1 MNDAGRATD
10 LRARAARLREQA
22 VKVADRAES
31 LPPGTMA
38 DMLIG
43 EAKILLDAARAL
55 ESQALALTPPLGT
68 A

>member
-1 MNDAGRATD
+1 MDDLVRAAD
-10 LRARAARLREQA
+10 LRARAARLRDQA
-22 VKVADRAES
+22 VKFADRAES

-43 EAKILLDAARAL
+43 EAKILLETAGAL
-55 ESQALALTPPLGT
+55 ETQALALMPPLGT

>member
-1 MNDAGRATD
+1 MDDLTRAAE
-10 LRARAARLREQA
+10 LRARATSLRDQA
-22 VKVADRAES
+22 VKFADRAES

-55 ESQALALTPPLGT
+55 ETQALALTPPLGT

>member
-1 MNDAGRATD
+1 MDDAARAAD
-10 LRARAARLREQA
+10 LRARATRLRAQA

-43 EAKILLDAARAL
+43 EAKILLEAAQAL
-55 ESQALALTPPLGT
+55 ESQALAFTPPLG
-68 A
+68 AA

>member
-1 MNDAGRATD
+1 MDAVTRAND
-10 LRARAARLREQA
+10 LRARAGRLRDQA